1 MLIVAVVALASF
13 LASFSDWLC
22 FDVLIHR
29 FYAVAP
35 EVWRPRG
42 GALRIVVSQ
51 IIGTAA
57 SAAVIGLCVIA
68 PGRPLA
74 VAGLVWAAG
83 PLPAT
88 LQNLQWM
95 RLHPAIG
102 ASHAVGWLL
111 RLLIAALLADGLLPR
126 SFTPP

>member
-1 MLIVAVVALASF
+1 MLIVAVIALASF
-13 LASFSDWLC
+13 LASFTDWLC

-29 FYAVAP
+29 FYGVAP
-35 EVWRPRG
+35 EVWRARG
-42 GALRIVVSQ
+42 GAGRIVVSQ
-51 IIGTAA
+51 IIGTIA
-57 SAAVIGLCVIA
+57 SAAAVVLCLWM

-102 ASHAVGWLL
+102 ASHAAGWLA
-111 RLLIAALLADGLLPR
+111 RLVIAALLAAWLLPG
-126 SFTPP
+126 